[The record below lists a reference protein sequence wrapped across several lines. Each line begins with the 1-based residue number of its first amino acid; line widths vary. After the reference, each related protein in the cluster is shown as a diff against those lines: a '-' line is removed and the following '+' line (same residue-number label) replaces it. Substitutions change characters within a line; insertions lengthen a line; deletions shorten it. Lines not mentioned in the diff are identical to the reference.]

1 MQKVFPLDYS
11 YQKIYPPSIMPAA
24 KKISEKQEPDVQR
37 WRCESAAIEQ
47 YWYFKQ
53 LCEDLAQYKC
63 TKTKELTYQESQIL
77 KGVLLGYNPKAIKS
91 FLKPTSTQ
99 NDSSK
104 HSPKQKT
111 STSVNVTLSRDL
123 APLLSRLVYDKFHST
138 MIDNTRSRIP
148 FWLECAG
155 YRRAFMP
162 FSPRLHG
169 YEGDPLDQQE
179 ASSSILKTASATDR
193 TKKTTTQTRS

>member
-1 MQKVFPLDYS
+1 
-11 YQKIYPPSIMPAA
+11 MPA
-24 KKISEKQEPDVQR
+24 KKTSEKQEPDAQR
-37 WRCESAAIEQ
+37 WRRESAAIDQ

-99 NDSSK
+99 PNTSD
-104 HSPKQKT
+104 HTPKEKT

-123 APLLSRLVYDKFHST
+123 APLLSRLFYDRLQPT
-138 MIDNTRSRIP
+138 MVDNTRSRIP

-169 YEGDPLDQQE
+169 YESDPPAQQE
-179 ASSSILKTASATDR
+179 PSSSILKTASATDR
-193 TKKTTTQTRS
+193 AKKTTTQTRS

>member
-11 YQKIYPPSIMPAA
+11 YQKNYPPSIMPAA
-24 KKISEKQEPDVQR
+24 KNTSEKQEPDAQR
-37 WRCESAAIEQ
+37 WRSESAAIDQ

-63 TKTKELTYQESQIL
+63 TKTKEL
-77 KGVLLGYNPKAIKS
+77 LGYNPKAIKS

-99 NDSSK
+99 TNTSK
-104 HSPKQKT
+104 HTPKEKT

-123 APLLSRLVYDKFHST
+123 APLLSRLFYDKLQPT
-138 MIDNTRSRIP
+138 MADNTRSRIP

-155 YRRAFMP
+155 YRKALMYSLP
-162 FSPRLHG
+162 PQTDVNIRL
-169 YEGDPLDQQE
+169 
-179 ASSSILKTASATDR
+179 STVCK
-193 TKKTTTQTRS
+193 

>member
-1 MQKVFPLDYS
+1 
-11 YQKIYPPSIMPAA
+11 MPAA
-24 KKISEKQEPDVQR
+24 KKTSEKQEPDAQR
-37 WRCESAAIEQ
+37 WRSESAAIDQ

-91 FLKPTSTQ
+91 FLKPISTQ
-99 NDSSK
+99 TNTSK
-104 HSPKQKT
+104 NIPKEKT

-123 APLLSRLVYDKFHST
+123 APLLSRLFYDRLQPT
-138 MIDNTRSRIP
+138 MVDNTRSRIP

-155 YRRAFMP
+155 YRKAFMP

-169 YEGDPLDQQE
+169 YESDPPAQQE
-179 ASSSILKTASATDR
+179 PSSSILKTASATDR